1 MTRPLAPIGL
11 YDSGLGGLTVV
22 REFLRQ
28 LPGEAF
34 LYLGDTARLPYGGRS
49 ADELVTFNREIVA
62 YLASEG
68 AKAIL
73 VACNTSCATA
83 LDAVRAESPVPVVG
97 LIDAG
102 ARQAA
107 RHGRR
112 VAVLATE
119 ATIRSGAY
127 VRALEAQD
135 DAIEVVP
142 LACPHLVPAIESGI
156 WEGSEAEAI
165 VRAEL
170 APVAG
175 LDLDAV
181 ILGCTHFPLLAR
193 AIQGVLGPRV
203 ALVDPAVEAVRELA
217 GLLAGA
223 GQLADG
229 SGEAAH
235 DFIVTG
241 DPESFAA
248 QASLLLGQDVG
259 QVSRVFLQTLELAGG
274 RLIGAEPTPVA
285 AADPEG
291 RLDPASISA
300 A

>member
-22 REFLRQ
+22 REFMRQ

-34 LYLGDTARLPYGGRS
+34 LYLGDTARVPYGGRS

-83 LDAVRAESPVPVVG
+83 LDAIRAESPVPVVG
-97 LIDAG
+97 MIDAG

-127 VRALEAQD
+127 LRALQAQD
-135 DAIEVVP
+135 SSIEVVP

-156 WEGSEAEAI
+156 WEGAEAEAI

-170 APVAG
+170 EPLAG
-175 LDLDAV
+175 QALDAA
-181 ILGCTHFPLLAR
+181 ILGCTHFPLMAR
-193 AIQGVLGPRV
+193 AIRGVLGPQV
-203 ALVDPAVEAVRELA
+203 ALVDPAVEAVRELVA
-217 GLLAGA
+217 VLTRA
-223 GQLADG
+223 GQLATR
-229 SGEAAH
+229 SAEATG

-241 DPESFAA
+241 DPAAFAE

-259 QVSRVFLQTLELAGG
+259 QVAKVFLQTLELAGG
-274 RLIGAEPTPVA
+274 RLVEAEPA
-285 AADPEG
+285 ASAAGDPAG
-291 RLDPASISA
+291 LLDPASVSA